1 MLQAVAACSTLRE
14 LCMLISLMLATRV
27 GLDDCARSKWAGG
40 VDQVTTPPLR
50 AVIGLSADPAN
61 GPNQCAPMQGKGY
74 PAASVVTQSGNHDC
88 TGTYASPSRAISAVF
103 GHKRRCRPGSLT
115 FSSSQGTGD
124 HHDSGFVDG
133 DSSWASWAV
142 VMVPEWSSEPIA
154 DSDDHSG
161 TTTTTTTAHDAHTD
175 VTIRHAT
182 VSITADDDA
191 EAAADDAV
199 EDGGEGELAT
209 QERR

>member
-88 TGTYASPSRAISAVF
+88 TGTYASPSRAISAAF

-115 FSSSQGTGD
+115 FSGSHGDGD
-124 HHDSGFVDG
+124 HHGSGFVGRDC
-133 DSSWASWAV
+133 SWVSLV
-142 VMVPEWSSEPIA
+142 VVVVPEWSSEPL
-154 DSDDHSG
+154 SNTSGYHLG
-161 TTTTTTTAHDAHTD
+161 TTTATTAHDAHTD

-182 VSITADDDA
+182 VSITAAADA
-191 EAAADDAV
+191 ETAADDAV
-199 EDGGEGELAT
+199 EGGGQGELVT